1 MIYTG
6 NIEKLTIDK
15 KVKILLLIIFQK
27 GIIKLSKYNL
37 FLSKKERV
45 QKIENVKDI
54 EIIKKGIEQPGID
67 TTKYYIRI
75 TFNDNIYFDFG
86 ESVYLMTIHE
96 KYKQCVAVI
105 KEIVV
110 PDMVSNDYNNEEE
123 FNEN

>member
-37 FLSKKERV
+37 FLSKKEKV
-45 QKIENVKDI
+45 QRIENVKDI
-54 EIIKKGIEQPGID
+54 EIIKKGIEKPGID

-75 TFNDNIYFDFG
+75 IFNDDIYFDFG
-86 ESVYLMTIHE
+86 ESVNLMTIHE

-105 KEIVV
+105 KEIVL
-110 PDMVSNDYNNEEE
+110 PDITSDENNNEEE
-123 FNEN
+123 FNES